1 MPLAQFSLKAVVIIF
16 YVIHSLHL
24 RKGQAPTKEQVKAN
38 LIY

>member
-1 MPLAQFSLKAVVIIF
+1 MPLAQLSLKAVVVIF

-24 RKGQAPTKEQVKAN
+24 RNVHAPAKEQVKAN